1 MFSVK
6 SLVISNICER
16 LDGVE
21 LLPDGAGFNF
31 DMRHTNSDENARKL
45 KPLEDDLRRLFKL
58 PNPSKIRAQ
67 KYVSSILL
75 HLARR
80 MDYNIARTVIYYKE
94 DPQAQKNKKTAVYS
108 CRVV

>member
-21 LLPDGAGFNF
+21 LLPDGAGFKL
-31 DMRHTNSDENARKL
+31 DMRSINDDANAEKL

-67 KYVSSILL
+67 KYVSSIML

-80 MDYNIARTVIYYKE
+80 MDYDIARAVVYYKD

-108 CRVV
+108 CRRA